1 MMTDDVLRR
10 LIGLLLP
17 AADDQTVAPDS
28 AVGPE
33 PARTQTVDE
42 AADEIVRR
50 YALRCGAVGAV
61 TSVPGMAGTLAA
73 LPAGM
78 VSAMMLHLR
87 MILEVARLYGQHVSR
102 ESFETDVLLIMAG
115 DATKEYVRQAGV
127 EWSQRSAAQT
137 LVRAARFVAL
147 RSTEPGMAGRLALL
161 TRNAPLGRL
170 VPLAGAPVGF
180 SIDYAYARAIGQR
193 ATTHYRGRGQ
203 QEPGAAATA

>member
-1 MMTDDVLRR
+1 MVTDDVLRR

-17 AADDQTVAPDS
+17 TADDS
-28 AVGPE
+28 AVASGSAQPRE
-33 PARTQTVDE
+33 PDRTQTVDQ
-42 AADEIVRR
+42 AADQIVRR

-61 TSVPGMAGTLAA
+61 SSVPGMAGTLAA

-78 VSAMMLHLR
+78 VSSMMLHLR
-87 MILEVARLYGQHVSR
+87 MILEVARLYGQQVSR

-127 EWSQRSAAQT
+127 EWSQRSAAHT
-137 LVRAARFVAL
+137 LLRAARFVAV
-147 RSTEPGMAGRLALL
+147 RSTEPGMGGRLAML

-180 SIDYAYARAIGQR
+180 GVDYTYARAVGQR
-193 ATTHYRGRGQ
+193 ATTYYRARSAGNSD
-203 QEPGAAATA
+203 AAATA

>member
-1 MMTDDVLRR
+1 MVTDDVLRR

-17 AADDQTVAPDS
+17 TADDS
-28 AVGPE
+28 AVASGSAQPRE
-33 PARTQTVDE
+33 PDRTQTVDQV
-42 AADEIVRR
+42 ADQIVRR

-61 TSVPGMAGTLAA
+61 TSVPGMAGTLTA

-78 VSAMMLHLR
+78 VSSMMLHLR
-87 MILEVARLYGQHVSR
+87 MILEVARLYGQPVSR

-127 EWSQRSAAQT
+127 EWSQRSAAHT
-137 LVRAARFVAL
+137 LLRTARFVAV
-147 RSTEPGMAGRLALL
+147 RSTEPGMGGRLAML

-180 SIDYAYARAIGQR
+180 GVDYAYARAVGQR
-193 ATTHYRGRGQ
+193 ATAYYRARGA
-203 QEPGAAATA
+203 GNSDAAATA